1 MVDRGIPFEDVC
13 HKKNEDTT
21 VTRIVEYKIQEK
33 NKTAN
38 DNNNTRKEASNIEIE
53 SEKTTNR
60 KSQSHESIHRIPK
73 MNKSSEMDKI
83 DTDAVSSELPIEKT
97 TNASGEEDIPFID
110 EQNLQID
117 AEILDML
124 KDTLDLE
131 LSVQKIQLGT

>member
-60 KSQSHESIHRIPK
+60 KSQSHESIHRILK